1 MLSKLTLEE
10 AIIKLDSKE
19 ISSEDLTRSVLSSIE
34 NKEKDLNAYITVDA
48 ENALNKAKLI
58 DTKRA
63 KGEKVGKLAGVPV
76 AIKDIISTK
85 DLLTT
90 AGSKILSNYIPP
102 FDATVTKK
110 LKEADTV
117 IVGKTNMDE
126 FAMGSSTETSYYGPT
141 KNPRDLTRVPGG
153 SSGGSA
159 AAVAADE
166 TIFAL
171 GTDTG
176 GSIRQPASFCGVV
189 GLKPT
194 YGRVSR
200 RGVFA
205 MGSSLDQ
212 VGPITK
218 TVKDAAI
225 ALEVI
230 AGKDKLDSTSVDMEV
245 PEYSKNLGKSIK
257 GMRIGL
263 PQEYFEGLD
272 SRIAEN
278 IHKAVER
285 LASEGAQV
293 VDVSL
298 PYTKYALAVYY
309 IIMPS
314 EVSANLA
321 KYDGIKYG
329 YSAKDAE
336 NLMETYLKSR
346 AKGFGPEPKRR
357 IMIGAYA
364 LSSGYYEAYYL
375 KAQKVRALVKQDYEE
390 VFKKVDVLVTPTS
403 PVLPFKIGEKMT
415 DPLQMYLADV
425 YTVPVNIAGIPAI
438 SVPANEVMDLPVGM
452 QIIGPQWEEEKILNM
467 AYVYE
472 QNKEVS

>member
-1 MLSKLTLEE
+1 
-10 AIIKLDSKE
+10 
-19 ISSEDLTRSVLSSIE
+19 
-34 NKEKDLNAYITVDA
+34 
-48 ENALNKAKLI
+48 
-58 DTKRA
+58 
-63 KGEKVGKLAGVPV
+63 
-76 AIKDIISTK
+76 
-85 DLLTT
+85 
-90 AGSKILSNYIPP
+90 
-102 FDATVTKK
+102 
-110 LKEADTV
+110 
-117 IVGKTNMDE
+117 
-126 FAMGSSTETSYYGPT
+126 
-141 KNPRDLTRVPGG
+141 
-153 SSGGSA
+153 
-159 AAVAADE
+159 
-166 TIFAL
+166 
-171 GTDTG
+171 
-176 GSIRQPASFCGVV
+176 
-189 GLKPT
+189 
-194 YGRVSR
+194 
-200 RGVFA
+200 